1 MMRTMLT
8 ADERLEI
15 EIQQALEDWKAAE
28 NYLECADDPD
38 LVEYAVFDLETAKSR
53 YTYMLKKL
61 RQRRENGE

>member
-38 LVEYAVFDLETAKSR
+38 LVEYAVFDLK
-53 YTYMLKKL
+53 
-61 RQRRENGE
+61 RQSDAIPTC